1 MVRQCSTKVCMS
13 IKNVCPFSLAEGK
26 SFSTSSVQRC
36 LDLVQLSIS
45 SHAQNGGA
53 YFLAVYGSNL
63 VPISA
68 TEGHGHRVCY
78 RLLGFFSR
86 AHFFCFPEVC
96 CGQSWLLYR
105 HWGFCTDIV
114 QISAQKNACWKLCSQ
129 VFLIFP
135 TCAFPKSEAATW
147 IALIMA
153 TKNVS
158 AREKTKQP
166 IADSVPM
173 SFCSTNRI

>member
-1 MVRQCSTKVCMS
+1 MTNPKIFCQKYNFLLEETTW
-13 IKNVCPFSLAEGK
+13 PSLAGVLLQ
-26 SFSTSSVQRC
+26 F
-36 LDLVQLSIS
+36 SIS
-45 SHAQNGGA
+45 SHAQDRGA
-53 YFLAVYGSNL
+53 YFSVVCGSNL

-68 TEGHGHRVCY
+68 TEGHGYRVCY

-173 SFCSTNRI
+173 SFCSTNRN